1 MRLENAV
8 PSNNLLQLSPNA
20 DFQVVK
26 RPIYYKA
33 YDDSVHSEDDI
44 QQIPNR
50 FALIRT
56 DNEKCLGVV
65 SPKYNVRQY
74 KELVNKVNTA
84 MFESLDGNITSSNVS
99 FTDWT
104 NPSGSKFKRDV
115 YFWDKGIP
123 VKDNYKEKTI
133 PHLRIYASYDSTWA
147 EQIIFG
153 SVYVLC
159 MNGMVRNTWSFNV
172 YNRHS
177 TNKSIDY
184 TVGMFKDGLDAQKE
198 LGEEL
203 FKQIQRK
210 VTHVEVEH
218 LFRNTLAKTEQV
230 FNTNTYN
237 DRTFVILGDL
247 WSKYSNSYGSN
258 LFAVY
263 QTATEWSSHPITKG
277 SRELVKRKREQQV
290 VDMLNS
296 NYWLAMAA

>member
-8 PSNNLLQLSPNA
+8 LSNNLLQLSSNA
-20 DFQVVK
+20 DFNVVK
-26 RPIYYKA
+26 RTVYYNT
-33 YDDSVHSEDDI
+33 DDEEI
-44 QQIPNR
+44 EEIPNR
-50 FALIRT
+50 YALIRT
-56 DNEKCLGVV
+56 DNQKCLGVV
-65 SPKYNVRQY
+65 SPKYNVRLY
-74 KELVNKVNTA
+74 SDLIYKVNEA
-84 MFESLDGNITSSNVS
+84 MLEANNGNLTEHVTV
-99 FTDWT
+99 TDWL

-159 MNGMVRNTWSFNV
+159 MNGMVRPTWSFNV

-177 TNKSIDY
+177 TNKSTDY
-184 TVGMFKDGLDAQKE
+184 TVQMFKDGLEAQNE
-198 LGEEL
+198 LGNDL

-218 LFRNTLAKTEQV
+218 LFRNTLAKTKQV
-230 FNTNTYN
+230 FDTDTYN
-237 DRTFVILGDL
+237 DRTFIILGDL
-247 WSKYSNSYGSN
+247 WNKYRNSYGSN

-263 QTATEWSSHPITKG
+263 QTATEWSSHPITRG

-290 VDMLNS
+290 IEMLNS

>member
-1 MRLENAV
+1 MQYRQITYLD
-8 PSNNLLQLSPNA
+8 LSAHA
-20 DFQVVK
+20 DFNVVK
-26 RPIYYKA
+26 RTVYYNT
-33 YDDSVHSEDDI
+33 DDEEI
-44 QQIPNR
+44 EEIPNR
-50 FALIRT
+50 YALIRT
-56 DNEKCLGVV
+56 DNQKCLGVV
-65 SPKYNVRQY
+65 SPKYNVRLY
-74 KELVNKVNTA
+74 SDLIYKVNEA
-84 MFESLDGNITSSNVS
+84 MLEANNGNLTEHVTV
-99 FTDWT
+99 TDWL

-159 MNGMVRNTWSFNV
+159 MNGMVRPTWSFNV

-177 TNKSIDY
+177 TNKSTDY
-184 TVGMFKDGLDAQKE
+184 TVQMFKDGLEAQNE
-198 LGEEL
+198 LGNDL

-218 LFRNTLAKTEQV
+218 LFRNTLAKTKQV
-230 FNTNTYN
+230 FDTDTYN
-237 DRTFVILGDL
+237 DRTFIILGDL
-247 WSKYSNSYGSN
+247 WNKYRNSYGSN

-263 QTATEWSSHPITKG
+263 QTATEWSSHPITRG

-290 VDMLNS
+290 IEMLNS

>member
-1 MRLENAV
+1 MNLSQNVTAEKMLTLSANANFNV
-8 PSNNLLQLSPNA
+8 E
-20 DFQVVK
+20 K
-26 RPIYYKA
+26 RPA
-33 YDDSVHSEDDI
+33 YFKSNKTNQEEI
-44 QQIPNR
+44 EEIPNR
-50 FALIRT
+50 YALIRT
-56 DNEKCLGVV
+56 DNEQCLGVV

-74 KELVNKVNTA
+74 SDLVNKVNQA
-84 MFESLDGNITSSNVS
+84 ILEANNGNISENVT
-99 FTDWT
+99 FNDWI

-172 YNRHS
+172 YNRHN
-177 TNKSIDY
+177 TNKTIDY
-184 TVGMFKDGLDAQKE
+184 TVQMFKDGLEAQND
-198 LGEEL
+198 LGKEL
-203 FKQIQRK
+203 FKQLQRK
-210 VTHVEVEH
+210 VTDVEVEY
-218 LFRNTLAKTEQV
+218 LFRKTLAKISNV
-230 FNTNTYN
+230 FDTDNVS
-237 DRTFVILGDL
+237 DRTIVVLGDL
-247 WSKYSNSYGSN
+247 WNKYRNSYGRN

-263 QTATEWSSHPITKG
+263 QTATEWSSHPITRG

-290 VDMLNS
+290 IDMLNS